1 VEALS
6 ERLAD
11 VSEGLDD
18 AMQRLQLKS
27 EGTGAT
33 GGSGQVVKIKHAIRT
48 LADDTKELCM
58 RIGLLGSALLA
69 RHQAHNTAMAADRRA
84 ARRVSDRLFGP
95 SPLPLSLFFLPFHP
109 LSPTWHP
116 CI

>member
-1 VEALS
+1 MEALS

-18 AMQRLQLKS
+18 AMQGLQLKS

-33 GGSGQVVKIKHAIRT
+33 GGTGQVVKMKDAIRT
-48 LADDTKELCM
+48 LTDDTKELCL
-58 RIGLLGSALLA
+58 RIGLLGSTLLA

-84 ARRVSDRLFGP
+84 ARQVSDLSLR
-95 SPLPLSLFFLPFHP
+95 PLPPSSFSLFSFHS
-109 LSPTWHP
+109 LSPIWQP